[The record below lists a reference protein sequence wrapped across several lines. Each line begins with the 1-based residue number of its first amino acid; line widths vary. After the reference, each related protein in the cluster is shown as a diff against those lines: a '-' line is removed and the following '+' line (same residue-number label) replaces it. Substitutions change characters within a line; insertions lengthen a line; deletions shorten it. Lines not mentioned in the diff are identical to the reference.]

1 MCQLLAIPLKMTL
14 QVDMQGQLAA
24 IIDSTFYQVSSVFSD
39 DLATVSNMR
48 DRSLLE
54 ADASAANLEALQDYC
69 KAVFALIDKF
79 PDRQI
84 EFTWFETLGH
94 KAYGKTS
101 NLWKFELLNVI
112 YNIGAV
118 QSLLASSLG
127 NDELKE
133 ACRYLQE
140 SAGCFQYIL
149 SAMDGELEAL
159 FDEKTIK
166 AVLNLMLAQAQECCW
181 ARALRD
187 SMKHSPIA
195 RLALQVSNFYE
206 EAHRFARISPII
218 RTKMV
223 KCINEKSYYFAAVAY
238 YRQALYFEEKQQYGN
253 AVRSLNEAQEK
264 VRGAGKGPEVV
275 LFEKELNDTLN
286 TIQRD
291 NDLIYLQHVPSQ
303 CPAVNPVSMV
313 KPIQI
318 EILTAGMQNSLL
330 FKNLLPIDVIDSS
343 AAFNIRQDKYV
354 EDYVK
359 SPLVALN
366 KILHSSL
373 PENEALPG
381 MKHLTK
387 EEFDIYAKTL
397 ADLNNFSSQLSER
410 LRVVKS
416 LIDGATTRQG
426 TDTTDH
432 PNHDDSE
439 AIIEKYNKRLM
450 ALQGYLRQGEEI
462 TRETT
467 QIFETIDRDL
477 LTTKLQLAATNNPT
491 MRKVETLTKERYD
504 YIAEVEKKS
513 LQNRILPKLVSYY
526 KETGSLDFEP
536 IFQEHLKIFK
546 NDIEYVQLGK
556 KRNAELISELN
567 ADEEEEGGK
576 IRRLSPR
583 DIQIQDFKHSL
594 HLLEQVKENIEEGQ
608 VFYEDLKESIGSL
621 HEDVTEFL
629 NKKS

>member
-1 MCQLLAIPLKMTL
+1 
-14 QVDMQGQLAA
+14 MQAQLAA
-24 IIDSTFYQVSSVFSD
+24 IIDSTFYQVSSVFID
-39 DLATVSNMR
+39 DLAAVNDMR
-48 DRSLLE
+48 NRSLME
-54 ADASAANLEALQDYC
+54 ADASVSNLEALLEYC
-69 KAVFALIDKF
+69 KTLFALIAKF

-101 NLWKFELLNVI
+101 NLWKFELFNVI

-118 QSLLASSLG
+118 KSLLASSMG

-149 SAMDGELEAL
+149 SAMERELESVI
-159 FDEKTIK
+159 DEKTIR

-187 SMKHSPIA
+187 AMKHSPIA

-206 EAHRFARISPII
+206 EAHRYARISPVI
-218 RTKMV
+218 RTKLV
-223 KCINEKSYYFAAVAY
+223 KYINEKSFYFAAVAH
-238 YRQALYFEEKQQYGN
+238 YRHALHFEEKQQYGN

-264 VRGAGKGPEVV
+264 IKGAGWGPEV
-275 LFEKELNDTLN
+275 LPFEKELNDTLN
-286 TIQRD
+286 TLQRD
-291 NDLIYLQHVPSQ
+291 NDLIYLQHIPSQ
-303 CPAVNPVSMV
+303 CPVINPVSMV
-313 KPIQI
+313 KPILI
-318 EILTAGMQNSLL
+318 DLL
-330 FKNLLPIDVIDSS
+330 STGTQKIHLFRNLLPIDVIESS

-366 KILHSSL
+366 KLLHNSL

-381 MKHLTK
+381 MKHLTE

-397 ADLNNFSSQLSER
+397 AGLNEFSSQLGER
-410 LRVVKS
+410 LTVIKS
-416 LIDGATTRQG
+416 LIDGATTRL
-426 TDTTDH
+426 
-432 PNHDDSE
+432 PAEANHHADQDNSKDIVE
-439 AIIEKYNKRLM
+439 EYNKRIVT
-450 ALQGYLRQGEEI
+450 LQGYLRQGEEI

-467 QIFETIDRDL
+467 QIFETVDRDL
-477 LTTKLQLAATNNPT
+477 LTTQLQLAATNNPT
-491 MRKVETLTKERYD
+491 MRKVEALTKERYD

-513 LQNRILPKLVSYY
+513 LQNRILPSLVSNY

-536 IFQEHLKIFK
+536 IFQEHLKMFK
-546 NDIEYVQLGK
+546 KDIEYVQLGK
-556 KRNAELISELN
+556 KRNAELIAELN
-567 ADEEEEGGK
+567 AEEGEESGK
-576 IRRLSPR
+576 IKRLSPR

-608 VFYEDLKESIGSL
+608 VFYEDLKESIGVL
-621 HEDVTEFL
+621 HEDVTDFL
-629 NKKS
+629 NKS